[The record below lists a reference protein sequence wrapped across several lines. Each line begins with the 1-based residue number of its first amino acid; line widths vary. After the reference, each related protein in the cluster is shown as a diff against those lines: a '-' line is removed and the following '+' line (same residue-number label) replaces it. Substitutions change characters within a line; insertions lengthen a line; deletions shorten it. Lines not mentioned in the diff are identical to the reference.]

1 MIRLFPR
8 TLRLRITLLFTI
20 VFGIISGGA
29 GMITYLH
36 LHDNLYER
44 IDRDLFEKM
53 KQVNKLISQSRLDIE
68 AWESINSRIHEETE
82 SSNFIHFVQ
91 IVRTADRGLIVN
103 SRKDQRDFT
112 HRMDESAENPC
123 NVEANNIHFRVYRY
137 KDHDYE
143 IYVASPIDIVVHTFN
158 VIQATY
164 FIFLPLALLI
174 ASISVFII
182 IQRSLKPITI
192 ATRTAE
198 SITSTNLE
206 ERLPPPVLD
215 DEVGELVNTLNH
227 MIARLEDAFNQITQF
242 MADAAHELHTPLTIL
257 RGELEVALR
266 RHDLEKN
273 SVRLLQSNLDEV
285 NRLINIV
292 ESLFTLARID
302 AKQLPIEFA
311 PVELDVL
318 LHELYNKALV
328 LAEPKNISVQL
339 ARNDAVVVN
348 GDTYRL
354 IQLFLNLINNAIR
367 YTPEG
372 GTITLSS
379 ENLQSR
385 ARVRV
390 SDTGIGIPQSELEKI
405 FNRFYRVDKA
415 RSREMGGSGLGLSIA
430 RRVVDLHHGSISVQS
445 EEGKGSTF
453 EVILP
458 MNKNV

>member
-36 LHDNLYER
+36 LHKNLYER
-44 IDRDLFEKM
+44 IDRGLFEKM
-53 KQVNKLISQSRLDIE
+53 KQVEKLISQSSLDIE
-68 AWESINSRIHEETE
+68 AWESINSTIHEETE
-82 SSNFIHFVQ
+82 SGNFIHFVQ

-112 HRMDESAENPC
+112 HRVDESEENPC
-123 NVEANNIHFRVYRY
+123 NIEANNLNLRVYRY

-158 VIQATY
+158 EIQVTY

-318 LHELYNKALV
+318 LHELYNKAFV
-328 LAEPKNISVQL
+328 LAEPKNISVEL
-339 ARNDAVVVN
+339 SKNDAVVVN

-372 GTITLSS
+372 GTITLSC
-379 ENLQSR
+379 EKLQSR

-430 RRVVDLHHGSISVQS
+430 QRVVDLHHGSISVQS